1 MSLESSHKGEFS
13 GGKSLESSTE
23 YFTDVLVNHLWDEP
37 SMSEKLPVLE
47 LPDGV
52 PAFWRGE
59 KDGQGKGRPYISA
72 CSPASWFEGVRDV
85 YLGHFLLYTH
95 YCHETIFFFF
105 NPEEKDTLP
114 LMSCTASET

>member
-1 MSLESSHKGEFS
+1 M
-13 GGKSLESSTE
+13 E
-23 YFTDVLVNHLWDEP
+23 YLP
-37 SMSEKLPVLE
+37 S
-47 LPDGV
+47 
-52 PAFWRGE
+52 GE

-105 NPEEKDTLP
+105 FNPEEKDTLP